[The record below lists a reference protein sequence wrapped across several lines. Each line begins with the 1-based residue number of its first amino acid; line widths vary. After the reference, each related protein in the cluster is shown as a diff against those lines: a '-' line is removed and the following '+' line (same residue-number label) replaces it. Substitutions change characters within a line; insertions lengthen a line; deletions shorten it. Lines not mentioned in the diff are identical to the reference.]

1 MEIPDEDDPL
11 VLKSKKRKA
20 EKQASKAKKSKIEV
34 TEKCE
39 IIAAPAAQVARP
51 AVVDFEPR
59 SYQLEVLEKVLK
71 ENTIVFLETGA
82 GKTHIAAMLFNKLA
96 DRLSMPEEKRIGVFL
111 TPTVALADQQ
121 ANVISSS
128 TRLKVGIYH
137 GGQMDTWDVRK
148 WSEEIDS
155 HQVLVMTAQVLFN
168 SLQLSAIRMEMIEVL
183 IFDEC
188 HRAQNNHPYASVM
201 KTYYHT
207 STSKLKPRIFGMT
220 GSLVATKVSTCED
233 GKLCKEMRDLE
244 SLLDSKIYTITSR
257 AELEEKVPTPFY
269 RNLYYDKAHHC
280 FKELR
285 RCLTD
290 LLDKYQ
296 QSSCVGTCQLSD
308 ENKKR
313 SKFSN
318 LYNAITSCLL
328 DLGLWSA
335 VLAVEVLLKIDPEGT
350 KPSVENEDKNDEQR
364 FLKEAYNILKSFVP
378 GDSVSSISSPEDAKK
393 AVNSGLITSKVK
405 ALLKILVRYR
415 NVEPFRCMIFVERV
429 VVTQVL
435 ARLLSTFKAID
446 FCRTGY
452 IVGVTADGNTTKHV
466 ETVKAFKSGE
476 LNVLI
481 CTSVA
486 EEGLDVQSCNCVVR
500 FDICRTLRSF
510 IQSRGRGRKRDAT
523 YMFLLERG
531 NLEQESLLMELV
543 NSEELMRAEALS
555 RMSKTIEITPLIDA
569 DLDFF
574 YTTSGAC
581 ISTDGAVS
589 FIYRY
594 CSQLPGD
601 RFYNPKPEIEVTK
614 CESDNEELFSC
625 TITFPPNAPL
635 HVLTGLPKRNKQLA
649 KKVACLEACRQ
660 LDALGALGERHPPEV
675 REEKMASEGPGLG
688 STKLKELFPSIK
700 STTYQRQWITTSTD
714 IVLHIYALIFHPEEN
729 GSTYTNFG
737 LLFDAALDDDVG
749 NIEVNLY
756 LTKNRAV
763 KAKLSSAGQ
772 RRVDSVQLAAAKAY
786 QEIMFNGAFS
796 RLVFREDKNDR
807 TLATCLLS
815 STEKANELWSET
827 YLLLPILDGSC
838 DIDWNIV
845 TRCADAA
852 KLLPSLCSELN
863 KTEVCMERPDTGLI
877 YTASGPVSPGALQD
891 AVVLT
896 VHTGKLFSIV
906 EVLEDLGA
914 QSTFKENEE
923 SEPCTYEEFYLRKH
937 GRLLRYQTQ
946 PFLRVKPTHAVHNHL
961 HEPDRKNKQKP
972 AAIVKNFVE
981 IPPELCLVLGAR
993 SSMIRSLYLVPSFM
1007 YRFTAYIIS
1016 SELRTKFT
1024 KHFPCAHASKI
1035 LEARTSLRCQDG
1047 FSYEGL
1053 ELLGDSVLK
1062 YAVTRK
1068 LYLLHSTMHEGEL
1081 SDRRSHAIC
1090 NSTLRKLAVAQDL
1103 PMYVRDEPFYPSC
1116 WVGAGM
1122 YRQRS
1127 RKCCCRLD
1135 NLVTKE
1141 SSKPRP
1147 TDATYY
1153 VGKTCGQGHRWMC
1166 SKTTSDALEA
1176 LIGAY
1181 AVGGGFD
1188 GALEFM
1194 KALQVDVDF
1203 DSGLIAASQHRPVP
1217 LDAVQFHMPALLSLE
1232 KELCYTFQN
1241 KALLLEAITHAST
1254 PDTVFCYQRLEFIGD
1269 AVLDFLVTRHLFTSH
1284 PGLSPGLLSD
1294 LRSASVNNDCLAR
1307 VAVKHRLHSYLRHGS
1322 AELRAKITSFLDVL
1336 DRDPECSVMFGF
1348 KALSGPKALAD
1359 IVESVAGAI
1368 LVDSGFDFEKLWV
1381 VLKRLLSPFVTPAT
1395 LSFHPVREFHE
1406 LCSYKSWE
1414 FEWVQSSSG
1423 ATAEILLKAGEQRFT
1438 EVSSIKNKKDARKD
1452 VAEKLL
1458 TMLKDLGHR
1467 HPRWDSLAQEEDGV
1481 PSHENALELKGMQ
1494 DEQMRPRS
1502 GANEQT
1508 ICNMEITN
1516 FSGQEVSEQLPLQ
1529 IDVTE
1534 EQMTCNLTITDCSGQ
1549 EKIDITEKNTRN
1561 VETTDYSGQVEHN
1574 QAHTSSKC
1582 FVPIRNLDV
1591 DLESLTAVRTEMT
1604 NCAIALL
1611 QDFCSQRKLGS
1622 PKFEAKERRG
1632 VAQGRWFSFTVSV
1645 EIPGEG
1651 FLEQVSCFMAN
1662 KERAM
1667 GDAAKKMLQLL
1678 SSFASS
1684 S

>member
-1 MEIPDEDDPL
+1 
-11 VLKSKKRKA
+11 
-20 EKQASKAKKSKIEV
+20 
-34 TEKCE
+34 
-39 IIAAPAAQVARP
+39 
-51 AVVDFEPR
+51 

-128 TRLKVGIYH
+128 TRLKVGVYH

-201 KTYYHT
+201 K
-207 STSKLKPRIFGMT
+207 
-220 GSLVATKVSTCED
+220 
-233 GKLCKEMRDLE
+233 
-244 SLLDSKIYTITSR
+244 IYTITSR

-290 LLDKYQ
+290 LLDKVNVIIY
-296 QSSCVGTCQLSD
+296 LD

-318 LYNAITSCLL
+318 LYNAITSSLL

-335 VLAVEVLLKIDPEGT
+335 VLVKNYIFFSCFGLTYVLQAVEVLLKIDPEGT
-350 KPSVENEDKNDEQR
+350 KPPVDNEDTNDEQR

-393 AVNSGLITSKVK
+393 AVNSGLLTSKVK

-429 VVTQVL
+429 VVTQ
-435 ARLLSTFKAID
+435 
-446 FCRTGY
+446 
-452 IVGVTADGNTTKHV
+452 
-466 ETVKAFKSGE
+466 

-510 IQSRGRGRKRDAT
+510 IQSRGRARKRDAT

-601 RFYNPKPEIEVTK
+601 RYYNPKPEIEVTK

-635 HVLTGLPKRNKQLA
+635 HVLTGPPKRNKQLA

-714 IVLHIYALIFHPEEN
+714 IILHIYALIFHPEEN

-863 KTEVCMERPDTGLI
+863 KTEVCMERPDAGLI

-923 SEPCTYEEFYLRKH
+923 SEPCTYEEFYLRK
-937 GRLLRYQTQ
+937 YVCM
-946 PFLRVKPTHAVHNHL
+946 F
-961 HEPDRKNKQKP
+961 
-972 AAIVKNFVE
+972 FV
-981 IPPELCLVLGAR
+981 LCH
-993 SSMIRSLYLVPSFM
+993 M
-1007 YRFTAYIIS
+1007 YNAFS
-1016 SELRTKFT
+1016 Q
-1024 KHFPCAHASKI
+1024 I

-1103 PMYVRDEPFYPSC
+1103 PMYVRDEPFYPSY

-1181 AVGGGFD
+1181 TVGGGFD

-1322 AELRAKITSFLDVL
+1322 AELRAKINSFLDVL

-1458 TMLKDLGHR
+1458 TMLK
-1467 HPRWDSLAQEEDGV
+1467 V
-1481 PSHENALELKGMQ
+1481 N
-1494 DEQMRPRS
+1494 
-1502 GANEQT
+1502 
-1508 ICNMEITN
+1508 
-1516 FSGQEVSEQLPLQ
+1516 PLFQ
-1529 IDVTE
+1529 F
-1534 EQMTCNLTITDCSGQ
+1534 L
-1549 EKIDITEKNTRN
+1549 
-1561 VETTDYSGQVEHN
+1561 
-1574 QAHTSSKC
+1574 
-1582 FVPIRNLDV
+1582 V
-1591 DLESLTAVRTEMT
+1591 DLTR
-1604 NCAIALL
+1604 
-1611 QDFCSQRKLGS
+1611 
-1622 PKFEAKERRG
+1622 
-1632 VAQGRWFSFTVSV
+1632 
-1645 EIPGEG
+1645 
-1651 FLEQVSCFMAN
+1651 
-1662 KERAM
+1662 
-1667 GDAAKKMLQLL
+1667 
-1678 SSFASS
+1678 
-1684 S
+1684 